1 LIPLLSAR
9 GLTKEYAV
17 RRGFWQRDAGRV
29 RAVDGVDLAVE
40 RAETLALVG
49 ESGSGKTT
57 LGRCLLR
64 LIEPTAGEVS
74 FRGEDWLALPREEL
88 RRRRRHIQMVFQDP
102 HSSLDPRMR
111 AGESIAE
118 PLVAHGL
125 GDRAARRRR
134 VEELV
139 ALVGLP
145 ADTPWR
151 YPHEFS
157 GGQRQRIGIARAI
170 ATEPELVV
178 ADEPLSALDVTLRA
192 QILALLGDL
201 RKRLGLAML
210 LVSHDLAVVERLAD
224 RVAVMYLGRIV
235 ETATAPALFAAPQH
249 PYTVSLLSAVPRPD
263 PAVSRRRIVLAG
275 EMPSPADPPPGCP
288 FHPRCPIARPRCSTD
303 VPPLRAVSTGHLAA
317 CHYPGELSL

>member
-1 LIPLLSAR
+1 M
-9 GLTKEYAV
+9 
-17 RRGFWQRDAGRV
+17 RRGFWQRDGGRV
-29 RAVDGVDLAVE
+29 RALDGVDLALE
-40 RAETLALVG
+40 RAETLAVVG

-74 FRGEDWLALPREEL
+74 FQGEDWLALPREEL

-102 HSSLDPRMR
+102 YTSLDPRMR

-118 PLVAHGL
+118 PLVAHQL

-145 ADTPWR
+145 VDTPSR

-157 GGQRQRIGIARAI
+157 GGQRQRIGIARAL
-170 ATEPELVV
+170 ASGPELVV
-178 ADEPLSALDVTLRA
+178 ADEPMSALDVSVRTQILGLLADLRA
-192 QILALLGDL
+192 RFGLAL
-201 RKRLGLAML
+201 L

-235 ETATAPALFAAPQH
+235 ESTATPALFASPRH
-249 PYTVSLLSAVPRPD
+249 PYTVSLISAIPRLEPT
-263 PAVSRRRIVLAG
+263 ATRRRIVLAG

-288 FHPRCPIARPRCSTD
+288 FHPRCPIARPRCSTE
-303 VPPLRAVSTGHLAA
+303 VPPLREVSTGHLAA

>member
-40 RAETLALVG
+40 RAATLALVG